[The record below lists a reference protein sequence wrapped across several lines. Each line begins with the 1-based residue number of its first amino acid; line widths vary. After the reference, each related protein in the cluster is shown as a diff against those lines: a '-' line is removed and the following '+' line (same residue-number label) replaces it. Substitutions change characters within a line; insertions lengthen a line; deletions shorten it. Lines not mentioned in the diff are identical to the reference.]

1 MMLLDQQNTSHY
13 LWLLAAA
20 PKLPIVYVANV
31 AIYFLRPVAGA
42 RPGDAIYIFA
52 SVCNIS
58 IENIN
63 INCDIYYLCVLQ
75 LCNLHKSRV
84 QEIRINWPSVF
95 SWPDKCDRGNKLDG
109 EADDDLFME

>member
-1 MMLLDQQNTSHY
+1 MMLDQQNTSHY
-13 LWLLAAA
+13 LWLLTAAA

-31 AIYFLRPVAGA
+31 AIYFLRPVAGS

-63 INCDIYYLCVLQ
+63 YDI
-75 LCNLHKSRV
+75 
-84 QEIRINWPSVF
+84 
-95 SWPDKCDRGNKLDG
+95 
-109 EADDDLFME
+109 

>member
-1 MMLLDQQNTSHY
+1 MPFQIDDAGSAKH
-13 LWLLAAA
+13 LALFVTAA

-31 AIYFLRPVAGA
+31 AIYFLHPLAGS

-63 INCDIYYLCVLQ
+63 YDI
-75 LCNLHKSRV
+75 
-84 QEIRINWPSVF
+84 
-95 SWPDKCDRGNKLDG
+95 
-109 EADDDLFME
+109 

>member
-1 MMLLDQQNTSHY
+1 MTA
-13 LWLLAAA
+13 AAA

-31 AIYFLRPVAGA
+31 AIYFLRPVAGS

-63 INCDIYYLCVLQ
+63 INILSTVISIIYVFCNYATYIIQEFKRSELTDLQ
-75 LCNLHKSRV
+75 SLVDQINV
-84 QEIRINWPSVF
+84 TVEINWT
-95 SWPDKCDRGNKLDG
+95 KKLMMIC
-109 EADDDLFME
+109 LWNS